1 MDDQSAAEARGLV
14 AGIVIGVLVGAAAA
28 LLTAPHSGQRT
39 RRLIAR
45 RAEDWSD
52 SAGESLEA
60 AADDARRLADRAARD
75 ARRAARRARDAASD
89 VGTKLAGVVERER
102 SRLET

>member
-1 MDDQSAAEARGLV
+1 MDDESAAEVRGLV
-14 AGIVIGVLVGAAAA
+14 AGILIGVLVGAAAA

-52 SAGESLEA
+52 SAGQSLETA
-60 AADDARRLADRAARD
+60 AEEARRLADRASRD
-75 ARRAARRARDAASD
+75 ARRAARRARDAAGE
-89 VGTKLAGVVERER
+89 VGTRLADVVEHERGRRE
-102 SRLET
+102 S